1 MDDATVSAEK
11 ILDSNHTSNHDNEG
25 RNDIMTTN
33 DTPNDLATALAE
45 IDELKKSNAELRAD
59 FDQLCE
65 LLREPLDELA
75 TRRSPHEL
83 ATLTAVEAG
92 RQARELRLSK
102 ERAEAKAKADADA
115 RHRAFVGAHDPS
127 ARRAAIESR
136 IGTGDPDAADDL
148 SKFDMQAEKTRLTE
162 LLQSGVRCNRD
173 EASNQIAQ
181 LDALIRSVDG
191 PREWMKIRTQ
201 FMTARVWAA
210 R

>member
-1 MDDATVSAEK
+1 
-11 ILDSNHTSNHDNEG
+11 
-25 RNDIMTTN
+25 MTTN
-33 DTPNDLATALAE
+33 DTSNDLATALAE
-45 IDELKKSNAELRAD
+45 IDELKKSNAELLAD
-59 FDQLCE
+59 FDQLVE

-83 ATLTAVEAG
+83 AALTPLEAA

-102 ERAEAKAKADADA
+102 ERKEAQAKADADA
-115 RHRAFVGAHDPS
+115 RHRALVGARDPS
-127 ARRAAIESR
+127 ARRVAIEGR
-136 IGTGDPDAADDL
+136 VDRGDPGAADDL
-148 SKFDMQAEKTRLTE
+148 SRFDMEAEKARLAE

-191 PREWMKIRTQ
+191 PREWMKIRVA
-201 FMTARVWAA
+201 FMSTRVHAA